1 MRIPF
6 VFFSFIA
13 PRMST
18 HLLVPAMILGGV
30 IISSLGAAT
39 MHFMEEREPSVK
51 TVARDFIIGA
61 IMMLMILQLLPESSE
76 YMISVVMSLA
86 PLSLFAKAA
95 ESAGDSTDMEVK
107 VGVPKF

>member
-1 MRIPF
+1 
-6 VFFSFIA
+6 
-13 PRMST
+13 MST
-18 HLLVPAMILGGV
+18 HLFVPAMILGGV

-39 MHFMEEREPSVK
+39 MHFMEERDPTIK

-86 PLSLFAKAA
+86 PLSLFTRAPVQEGAM
-95 ESAGDSTDMEVK
+95 EMEVK
-107 VGVPKF
+107 VGVPNF